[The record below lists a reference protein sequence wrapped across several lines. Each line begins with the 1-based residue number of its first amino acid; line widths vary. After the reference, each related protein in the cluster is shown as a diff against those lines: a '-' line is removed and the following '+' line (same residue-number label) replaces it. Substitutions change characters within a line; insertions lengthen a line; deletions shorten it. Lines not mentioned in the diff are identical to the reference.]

1 MNTVTSARLE
11 TLVRPEPQGPPRA
24 SSGAVSTPQSASISS
39 SGRNVSENVSFT
51 PSLPGLEKSVEQIQ
65 RYLKDSGSNLSLAFD
80 EGADR
85 YVAKVVNSATGE
97 VVRSIPSEEVLE
109 LARTINDKLSGLV
122 NQRA

>member
-1 MNTVTSARLE
+1 MSTVTSPRLE
-11 TLVRPEPQGPPRA
+11 TLARPEPQGRPRA

-39 SGRNVSENVSFT
+39 SGHNVSERASFP
-51 PSLPGLEKSVEQIQ
+51 PSLTNLEKSIEQIQ
-65 RYLKDSGSNLSLAFD
+65 RYLKESGSNLSLAFD

-109 LARTINDKLSGLV
+109 LARTINERLSGLV

>member
-1 MNTVTSARLE
+1 
-11 TLVRPEPQGPPRA
+11 
-24 SSGAVSTPQSASISS
+24 
-39 SGRNVSENVSFT
+39 
-51 PSLPGLEKSVEQIQ
+51 
-65 RYLKDSGSNLSLAFD
+65 LKESGSNLSLAFD

-109 LARTINDKLSGLV
+109 LARTINERLSGLV

>member
-11 TLVRPEPQGPPRA
+11 TFVRPESQGRPRPTP
-24 SSGAVSTPQSASISS
+24 GAVGTPQSASISS
-39 SGRNVSENVSFT
+39 SGRNVSENVAFT
-51 PSLPGLEKSVEQIQ
+51 PSRPSLEKAVEQIQ

-80 EGADR
+80 EAADR

-109 LARTINDKLSGLV
+109 LARTINVKLSGLV

>member
-1 MNTVTSARLE
+1 MSTITSTRLE
-11 TLVRPEPQGPPRA
+11 ILARSESQGRPRA
-24 SSGAVSTPQSASISS
+24 LSSAVSTPQSASISS
-39 SGRNVSENVSFT
+39 SGRNVSENVSST
-51 PSLPGLEKSVEQIQ
+51 PSRPSLEKAIEQIQ
-65 RYLKDSGSNLSLAFD
+65 RYLKDSGSTLSLAFD

-85 YVAKVVNSATGE
+85 YVTKVVNSATGE

>member
-11 TLVRPEPQGPPRA
+11 TLVRPEPQGRPRA

-39 SGRNVSENVSFT
+39 SWGNVSENVSFAHSR
-51 PSLPGLEKSVEQIQ
+51 PSLEKAIEQIQ

>member
-1 MNTVTSARLE
+1 MNTITSTRLE
-11 TLVRPEPQGPPRA
+11 TLARSESQGRPRA
-24 SSGAVSTPQSASISS
+24 LSSAVSTPQSASISS
-39 SGRNVSENVSFT
+39 SGRKGSENVSVAYSR
-51 PSLPGLEKSVEQIQ
+51 PNLDKAIEQIQ

-80 EGADR
+80 ESANR

-109 LARTINDKLSGLV
+109 LARTINEKLSGLV